1 MLWLSQGHAASRAQ
15 HVPSIVSVRCSLP
28 CGAASIFLRSRKA
41 HQPQGAGLGTSG
53 TSMAR
58 ALCTEISGDGVGFFI
73 PSTALLAR
81 QELPKASLAHYIAAH
96 LLLPTANKHTSQF
109 IYCFPLSNPPPLPV
123 LSNRRL
129 IRVQT
134 WGVGVGQPQ
143 LQPHLGCD
151 GAGATDSTQS
161 PAMELPLRTLAL
173 MDRAV
178 FFSLLFTLYCSCFCT
193 GKRCWSA
200 QKSFRSRLAAELC
213 LIIVI
218 IWKQVMGIF
227 PMLI

>member
-1 MLWLSQGHAASRAQ
+1 MGLAFSSFPQLF
-15 HVPSIVSVRCSLP
+15 LP
-28 CGAASIFLRSRKA
+28 GRSSPR
-41 HQPQGAGLGTSG
+41 P
-53 TSMAR
+53 
-58 ALCTEISGDGVGFFI
+58 
-73 PSTALLAR
+73 ALLITLQLTYSFPPQTSAR
-81 QELPKASLAHYIAAH
+81 LNLFLVS
-96 LLLPTANKHTSQF
+96 
-109 IYCFPLSNPPPLPV
+109 LSNPPNPPPPV

-134 WGVGVGQPQ
+134 WGAGVGQPH
-143 LQPHLGCD
+143 LHPHLGLEPPTPHKAWRWSCLCTLLL
-151 GAGATDSTQS
+151 TDRSVS
-161 PAMELPLRTLAL
+161 
-173 MDRAV
+173 
-178 FFSLLFTLYCSCFCT
+178 FSLLFTLYCSCFCT

>member
-1 MLWLSQGHAASRAQ
+1 ME
-15 HVPSIVSVRCSLP
+15 V
-28 CGAASIFLRSRKA
+28 
-41 HQPQGAGLGTSG
+41 
-53 TSMAR
+53 
-58 ALCTEISGDGVGFFI
+58 SGDGVGFFI
-73 PSTALLAR
+73 LSTALPAG

-96 LLLPTANKHTSQF
+96 LLLPTANKRTSQF
-109 IYCFPLSNPPPLPV
+109 ISCFPFQPPKPPPPV

-129 IRVQT
+129 IRVQR
-134 WGVGVGQPQ
+134 WGAGVGQPH
-143 LQPHLGCD
+143 LHPHLGLEPPTPHKARRWSCLCTLLL
-151 GAGATDSTQS
+151 TDRSVS
-161 PAMELPLRTLAL
+161 
-173 MDRAV
+173 
-178 FFSLLFTLYCSCFCT
+178 FSLLFTLYCSCFCT